1 MGIIIV
7 SLFASGNAIAQSDYA
22 CASDS
27 GVCDLPGHTPLP
39 RPIKSPGIGDLP
51 DPRYGQ
57 PNPGY
62 DRPDPRYDK
71 PDPRHNSNKY
81 AKPVRGLKP
90 VECSFSIE
98 KGSINADLQTDF
110 DESTSISFNNVYSS
124 HACGMSMK
132 KYFKKHKQRVCLQP
146 DTLDSQTVLQVKAL
160 GNTTQVAKL
169 DRLLPCNGGIIS
181 PPVIPPVERIQP
193 IRRPSNIQK
202 YNGGGGSFKAGRTF
216 AQ

>member
-1 MGIIIV
+1 MGMIIV
-7 SLFASGNAIAQSDYA
+7 SLFASGNAMAQSDYA
-22 CASDS
+22 CANDS
-27 GVCDLPGHTPLP
+27 GVCDLPSHTPLP

-57 PNPGY
+57 PDPRFH
-62 DRPDPRYDK
+62 RPDPGYDK
-71 PDPRHNSNKY
+71 PDPHHNSKKY

-110 DESTSISFNNVYSS
+110 DQSTSVSFNNVYSS
-124 HACGMSMK
+124 HACGVTMK
-132 KYFKKHKQRVCLQP
+132 KYFNKHKKKVCLQP

-160 GNTTQVAKL
+160 GNTTRVAKL
-169 DRLLPCNGGIIS
+169 DRLLPCDGGIVS
-181 PPVIPPVERIQP
+181 PPVIPPVDRLHNL
-193 IRRPSNIQK
+193 RRPSN
-202 YNGGGGSFKAGRTF
+202 YNQVNGSGGTFSPGRTY

>member
-1 MGIIIV
+1 MMRKIFGLLIV
-7 SLFASGNAIAQSDYA
+7 SLFASGHAVANSGYV
-22 CASDS
+22 CTSDS
-27 GVCDLPGHTPLP
+27 GVCELKGHTPLP
-39 RPIKSPGIGDLP
+39 HPIKTP
-51 DPRYGQ
+51 PRFDI
-57 PNPGY
+57 PNP
-62 DRPDPRYDK
+62 R
-71 PDPRHNSNKY
+71 NKY
-81 AKPVRGLKP
+81 AKPVKGLKP

-110 DESTSISFNNVYSS
+110 EESTSISFNNVYSS

-132 KYFKKHKQRVCLQP
+132 KYFKKHKQKVCLQP

-202 YNGGGGSFKAGRTF
+202 YNGGGGSFNAGRTYS
-216 AQ
+216 Q